1 VSKSG
6 RNPDFCSARAR
17 RVRNVG
23 ADATGQAAR
32 GPGSAGATGHGAGR
46 RLYEHR
52 RSQSPRGGADTARHA
67 AVDRY
72 KAELTVVEKEITRT
86 GTAIDRY
93 LTAFENNTLD
103 PALLQDRLTA
113 LRAKTAQLQTR
124 RDELA
129 ELLSQAPAMPPDNEL
144 DVLAD
149 HIDQILDHG
158 APAQRK
164 ALVEQLVEEI
174 QIIGPSQIRP
184 IYRVPRRGEGTE
196 PAPGDEPTVRT
207 MGNLVVLSA
216 SEIGSFVFCPEAW
229 YLERAGATRSR
240 AGAQRLQAGI
250 DAHRQIGRRTDNL
263 RAFEWLRQ
271 VLLAAILVLVV
282 IVAAQFVSG
291 RGVFRP

>member
-1 VSKSG
+1 
-6 RNPDFCSARAR
+6 
-17 RVRNVG
+17 
-23 ADATGQAAR
+23 
-32 GPGSAGATGHGAGR
+32 
-46 RLYEHR
+46 
-52 RSQSPRGGADTARHA
+52 
-67 AVDRY
+67 VDRY

-229 YLERAGATRSR
+229 YLERAGAAR
-240 AGAQRLQAGI
+240 I
-250 DAHRQIGRRTDNL
+250 DAHPQIGRRTDNL